1 MSVAKLSVRVAEVTP
16 LNDLI
21 TRFRFVPRDS
31 GLLPAFSGG
40 AHVVVEMEDHGT
52 RRLNPYSL
60 SSDPE
65 DRTGYEISVR
75 RDEAGRGGSLYM
87 HRHVTPG
94 MEMVISHPVNLFP
107 LDGRAKKHLFLAG
120 GIGITPFKAM
130 THQLSH
136 IGAPWELHYAT
147 KNAGLCAYRDHL
159 AGFGDRVHFYHDDDQ
174 TFIPLAALLARQP
187 LGTHVYCCGPKGM
200 LAWVRKTAA
209 ELGLPEHSI
218 HFEEFTAPQPGLPF
232 DVELTVTGKT
242 IHVPSHQSLLEAME
256 AAGVDAP
263 YLCRGGACGQCEC
276 NVEKLDGQILHRDHW
291 LTPEEQVANTKI
303 MPCVSRFEGRTLAI
317 DR

>member
-1 MSVAKLSVRVAEVTP
+1 MNAKLHVRVAEVEALNP
-16 LNDLI
+16 LI
-21 TRFRFVPRDS
+21 KRFRFVPCDG
-31 GLLPAFSGG
+31 GLLPAFSCG

-52 RRLNPYSL
+52 RRMNPSSL

-65 DRTGYEISVR
+65 DRTGYEVTVR
-75 RDEAGRGGSLYM
+75 RDDAGRGGSLYM
-87 HRHVTPG
+87 HSHVTPG

-130 THQLSH
+130 IHQLGH
-136 IGAPWELHYAT
+136 IGGRWELHYASR
-147 KNAGLCAYRDHL
+147 NPGLCAY
-159 AGFGDRVHFYHDDDQ
+159 GDQLTGPVQFYYDDDKS
-174 TFIPLAALLARQP
+174 FIPLRELLSRQP

-200 LAWVRKTAA
+200 LAWVRATAA
-209 ELGLPEHSI
+209 ELGLAEHAV
-218 HFEEFTAPQPGLPF
+218 HFEDFTAPQPGAPF
-232 DVELTVTGKT
+232 DVDLLRSGLR
-242 IHVPSHQSLLEAME
+242 IHVAANQSLLEAME

-276 NVEKLDGQILHRDHW
+276 DVVTLDGQIDHRDHW
-291 LTPEEQVANTKI
+291 LAPSDHKTKI
-303 MPCVSRFEGRTLAI
+303 MPCVSRFTGRALAI